1 MERKQFTFYRSFY
14 EAMSEMN
21 MAARGRAVTILCEYA
36 LQGEEPEQLKGALK
50 MYWNLVQPTLRSS
63 RKKALA
69 GRVGAA
75 VTNQS
80 RHGKKENELEKE
92 LEIELE
98 CESNKRLG
106 AGDTHRQ
113 CRENFEKFWGLYPLK
128 LAKEEAWGVW
138 LRKLPD
144 TQQVCE
150 AVRKWRNSR
159 QWNQQGNRFVPRA
172 DNFLEQEYYLQA
184 PEVESGAS
192 GKPGAAELEAIARL
206 MKEN

>member
-80 RHGKKENELEKE
+80 RHGKKENEIEKE

-98 CESNKRLG
+98 HKCVG
-106 AGDTHRQ
+106 GDG
-113 CRENFEKFWGLYPLK
+113 FEKFWDLYPVK
-128 LAKEEAWGVW
+128 IAKNEAYAVW
-138 LRKLPD
+138 KEKMPD
-144 TQQVCE
+144 TQTVLKALE
-150 AVRKWRNSR
+150 AWMRSKRWTKDG
-159 QWNQQGNRFVPRA
+159 GNYIPRA
-172 DNFLEQEYYLQA
+172 GKFLEQEYYLQA
-184 PEVESGAS
+184 PEVESGAT